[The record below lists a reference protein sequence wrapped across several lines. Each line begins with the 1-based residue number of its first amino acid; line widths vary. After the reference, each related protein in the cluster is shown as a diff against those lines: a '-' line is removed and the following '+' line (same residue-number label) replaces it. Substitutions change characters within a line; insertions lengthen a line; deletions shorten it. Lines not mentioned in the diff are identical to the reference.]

1 MDKAY
6 IDESSLQSEQIVVSV
21 NHAHDFRFIIAF
33 AKGRRFRF
41 VVQLE
46 KRELRIG
53 DPQIESFF
61 DLERLEFRRELELD
75 LRVAIPQRTEES
87 YLA

>member
-1 MDKAY
+1 MISGSNCFPERAP
-6 IDESSLQSEQIVVSV
+6 ISI
-21 NHAHDFRFIIAF
+21 
-33 AKGRRFRF
+33 F
-41 VVQLE
+41 VHLE

-61 DLERLEFRRELELD
+61 DLDRLEFLRELELD